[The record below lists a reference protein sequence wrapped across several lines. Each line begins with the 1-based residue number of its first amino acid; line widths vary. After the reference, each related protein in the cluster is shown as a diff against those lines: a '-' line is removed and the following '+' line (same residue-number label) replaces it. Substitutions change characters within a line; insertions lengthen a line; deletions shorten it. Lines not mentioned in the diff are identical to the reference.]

1 MRMKPYRWIIPG
13 ILGCLFIAAL
23 AYFWA
28 TGLMDSLYT
37 YRSPLATNPPAPGE
51 MTGQPLTGRV
61 VLVLIDA
68 LRYDTSLKQ
77 EVMPFLNGL
86 REQGAWAAM
95 HSRPPSYSAPS
106 YSVLMTGAWPE
117 LSDGPA
123 MNPED
128 GELPRTWTQDNLFSA
143 ARRAGLKTA
152 VSGYFWFEGLIPQA
166 DVDVAFYTPG
176 EDAAADR
183 EVVDAA
189 LPWLESGAYQFILI
203 HLDQVDYAG
212 HHEGGPRSPNWD
224 KAAARAD
231 SLLREIVS
239 SLDLEQDTVVVF
251 SDHGQIDAGGHG
263 GQDPIV
269 LIEPFVMAGAGV
281 APGRYDNMD
290 MVDVAP
296 TVAALLGTNIPATA
310 QGQVLTEMLRLPDSK
325 RANIIGASI
334 AQQRTLYETYAK
346 AMHIEPVQVTLD
358 PNHYPITIFQSVMTS
373 IKNDRL
379 NRERRPR
386 FALALA
392 AVLTPAWLL
401 YRKRGVKVAWLLGS
415 ALVYILLF
423 NLRYA
428 ILDGRTYSLS
438 SVASADDIILYTAIT
453 TLIAFGLTWL
463 GAMLG
468 LRAFKDNPLQ
478 AAETSFALTFIT
490 LYFASLPA
498 LWSFALNGALI
509 SWTLP
514 DFGSMFLGFL
524 SLLQSLVLAGSG
536 LVLAGLASLISQ
548 IVSRKQGINL

>member
-1 MRMKPYRWIIPG
+1 MKLYRWIIPG
-13 ILGCLFIAAL
+13 TLGCLFIVAL

-37 YRSPLATNPPAPGE
+37 YRSPLAGDPPAPGE
-51 MTGQPLTGRV
+51 TLGQPLTERV

-86 REQGAWAAM
+86 REQGAWATM
-95 HSRPPSYSAPS
+95 HSRPPSYSAPG
-106 YSVLMTGAWPE
+106 YSVLMTGAWPD

-123 MNPED
+123 MNPEE

-143 ARRAGLKTA
+143 ARRAGWKTA

-166 DVDVAFYTPG
+166 DVDAGFYTPG
-176 EDAAADR
+176 EDAAADQ
-183 EVVDAA
+183 EVVNAA
-189 LPWLESGAYQFILI
+189 LPWLESGDYQFILI

-224 KAAARAD
+224 AAASRCD
-231 SLLREIVS
+231 DLLREIVS
-239 SLDLEQDTVVVF
+239 SLDLERDTVVVF

-269 LIEPFVMAGAGV
+269 LIEPFVMAGAGIV
-281 APGRYDNMD
+281 PGQYDDMN

-296 TVAALLGTNIPATA
+296 TVAALLGTNIPASA
-310 QGQVLTEMLRLPDSK
+310 QGQVLTEMLRLSNPE
-325 RANIIGASI
+325 RANIISAAI

-346 AMHIEPVQVTLD
+346 AMRIEPVQVALD

-373 IKNDRL
+373 IKNDRV
-379 NRERRPR
+379 NRERLPR

-401 YRKRGVKVAWLLGS
+401 YRKHGVKVAWLLGG
-415 ALVYILLF
+415 ALVYLLLF

-453 TLIAFGLTWL
+453 TLIAFGLAWL

-468 LRAFKDNPLQ
+468 LRAFKDKPLQ
-478 AAETSFALTFIT
+478 AAETSFALTFVT
-490 LYFASLPA
+490 LYLVSLPA
-498 LWSFALNGALI
+498 LWSFALHGALVT
-509 SWTLP
+509 WTLP
-514 DFGSMFLGFL
+514 DFGSMFPGFL
-524 SLLQSLVLAGSG
+524 AILQSLVLAGFG
-536 LVLAGLASLISQ
+536 LVLTGLTSLIAQ
-548 IVSRKQGINL
+548 ITSTP

>member
-1 MRMKPYRWIIPG
+1 MKPYRWIILG
-13 ILGCLFIAAL
+13 ILGCLCIVAL

-28 TGLMDSLYT
+28 IGLMDSLYT
-37 YRSPLATNPPAPGE
+37 YRSPLAANPPAPGPAIGE
-51 MTGQPLTGRV
+51 PLTRRV

-77 EVMPFLNGL
+77 EVMPFLNEL
-86 REQGAWAAM
+86 RGRGAWAAM
-95 HSRPPSYSAPS
+95 RSRPPSYSAPG

-123 MNPED
+123 MNPE
-128 GELPRTWTQDNLFSA
+128 GNQLPRTWTQDNLFSA
-143 ARRAGLKTA
+143 AHRAGWKTA

-166 DVDVAFYTPG
+166 DVDAAFYTPG

-189 LPWLESGAYQFILI
+189 LPWLESGDYQLVLI

-224 KAAARAD
+224 AAASRSD
-231 SLLREIVS
+231 GLLREIVS

-269 LIEPFVMAGAGV
+269 LIEPFVMDGAGV
-281 APGRYDNMD
+281 APGQYDDMD

-310 QGQVLTEMLRLPDSK
+310 QGQVLTEMLRLSNSDQAKITS
-325 RANIIGASI
+325 ASI

-346 AMHIEPVQVTLD
+346 AMRVELVPISLD
-358 PNHYPITIFQSVMTS
+358 PNHYPVTIFQSVMTS
-373 IKNDRL
+373 IENDRL
-379 NRERRPR
+379 NRERLPR
-386 FALALA
+386 FALVFALA
-392 AVLTPAWLL
+392 LLPAYLL
-401 YRKRGVKVAWLLGS
+401 FIKRGTKVIWLLGG
-415 ALVYILLF
+415 ALAYILLF

-428 ILDGRTYSLS
+428 ILDRRTYSLS

-453 TLIAFGLTWL
+453 ALIAFGATWL
-463 GAMLG
+463 SVMLG
-468 LRAFKDNPLQ
+468 LRAFKEKPIRF
-478 AAETSFALTFIT
+478 AETSFALTFVT
-490 LYFASLPA
+490 LYLTSLPA

-509 SWTLP
+509 TWSLS

-524 SLLQSLVLAGSG
+524 SILQSLVIAVLGLALAG
-536 LVLAGLASLISQ
+536 
-548 IVSRKQGINL
+548 VSAVIGKTAKPT

>member
-13 ILGCLFIAAL
+13 VLGCLFIAAL

-37 YRSPLATNPPAPGE
+37 YRSPLAANPPAPGE
-51 MTGQPLTGRV
+51 ALGQPLTGRV

-77 EVMPFLNGL
+77 EVMPCLNEL

-106 YSVLMTGAWPE
+106 YSVLMTGTWPE
-117 LSDGPA
+117 LSDGPS
-123 MNPED
+123 MNPEE

-143 ARRAGLKTA
+143 AHRAGWKTA
-152 VSGYFWFEGLIPQA
+152 VSGYFWFEGLIPQT
-166 DVDVAFYTPG
+166 DVDAGFYTPG

-203 HLDQVDYAG
+203 HLDQVDHAG

-224 KAAARAD
+224 AAASRSD
-231 SLLREIVS
+231 DLLREIVS

-281 APGRYDNMD
+281 APGRYDDMD

-310 QGQVLTEMLRLPDSK
+310 QGQVLTEMLRLSNSE
-325 RANIIGASI
+325 RANIISASI
-334 AQQRTLYETYAK
+334 AQQRTLYDTYAK
-346 AMHIEPVQVTLD
+346 AMRIEPVQVTLD
-358 PNHYPITIFQSVMTS
+358 PNHYPITIFQSAMTS
-373 IKNDRL
+373 IENDRL

-386 FALALA
+386 FALAF
-392 AVLTPAWLL
+392 VLVFLPAYLL
-401 YRKRGVKVAWLLGS
+401 FIKRGAKIAWLLGG
-415 ALVYILLF
+415 ALVYLMLF

-428 ILDGRTYSLS
+428 VLDGRTYSLS

-453 TLIAFGLTWL
+453 TLIAFGLAWL

-468 LRAFKDNPLQ
+468 LRAFKDKPLQ
-478 AAETSFALTFIT
+478 AAEASFALTFVT
-490 LYFASLPA
+490 LYLVSLPA

-524 SLLQSLVLAGSG
+524 SILQSLVVAALGLALAGVS
-536 LVLAGLASLISQ
+536 ALISKARRT
-548 IVSRKQGINL
+548 SF

>member
-1 MRMKPYRWIIPG
+1 MTPCRSIISSTLVC
-13 ILGCLFIAAL
+13 IFIIAL
-23 AYFWA
+23 AYCWA
-28 TGLMDSLYT
+28 AGLMDSLYT

-51 MTGQPLTGRV
+51 TTGQPLTGRV

-77 EVMPFLNGL
+77 EVMPFLNEL

-95 HSRPPSYSAPS
+95 HSRPPSYSAPG
-106 YSVLMTGAWPE
+106 YSVLMSGAWPE
-117 LSDGPA
+117 LSDGPV
-123 MNPED
+123 MNPEG

-143 ARRAGLKTA
+143 ARRTGLKTA
-152 VSGYFWFEGLIPQA
+152 VSGYFWFEGLIPQT
-166 DVDVAFYTPG
+166 DVDAAFYTPG

-183 EVVDAA
+183 AVVDAA

-231 SLLREIVS
+231 SLLREIAS
-239 SLDLEQDTVVVF
+239 SLDLKLDTVIVV

-281 APGRYDNMD
+281 VPGQYDDVD

-296 TVAALLGTNIPATA
+296 TVAALLGTNIPAAA
-310 QGQVLTEMLRLPDSK
+310 QGQVLTEMLRLSK
-325 RANIIGASI
+325 SKQANITSASI
-334 AQQRTLYETYAK
+334 AQQRTLYETYTK

-358 PNHYPITIFQSVMTS
+358 PNHYPITIFQSVITS
-373 IKNDRL
+373 IKNNRL
-379 NRERRPR
+379 NHERRPR
-386 FALALA
+386 FAMAFVLAFI
-392 AVLTPAWLL
+392 PAYLL
-401 YRKRGVKVAWLLGS
+401 FLKRGTKVVWLLGS
-415 ALVYILLF
+415 ALTYLLLF

-428 ILDGRTYSLS
+428 ILDERTYSLS
-438 SVASADDIILYTAIT
+438 SVASADDIILYTAVT
-453 TLIAFGLTWL
+453 ALIAFGLTWL

-468 LRAFKDNPLQ
+468 LRAFKSNPLQ
-478 AAETSFALTFIT
+478 AAEISFALTFVT
-490 LYFASLPA
+490 LYLVSLPA
-498 LWSFALNGALI
+498 LWSFVLNGALI

-514 DFGSMFLGFL
+514 DFSSMFLGFL
-524 SLLQSLVLAGSG
+524 SILQSLVIAALGLALAGVSA
-536 LVLAGLASLISQ
+536 LVARCCRTSL
-548 IVSRKQGINL
+548 